1 MQSRIQGFGSSANP
15 GDSRKSSASSS
26 YAAPPVGGGSAGGS
40 MSLKGF
46 GSANKDGLWKSAN
59 GAAGNSGH
67 QSSGGTLST
76 KGARQPCAHVL
87 WQPCWQ
93 GESRRRSHAVWRG
106 ALATCSR
113 LDEAVLKLWKMQQSC
128 CWACCKPALP
138 CSKLA
143 KGWVAFEA
151 GGFPGQ
157 LHWLWCTCS
166 TPKNFSPFQA
176 LLLVT

>member
-67 QSSGGTLST
+67 QSSGGTLSPKALASLART
-76 KGARQPCAHVL
+76 FSGSLVGRGKADAGATLFGEVRSPHVL
-87 WQPCWQ
+87 GWM
-93 GESRRRSHAVWRG
+93 
-106 ALATCSR
+106 
-113 LDEAVLKLWKMQQSC
+113 KLY
-128 CWACCKPALP
+128 
-138 CSKLA
+138 
-143 KGWVAFEA
+143 
-151 GGFPGQ
+151 
-157 LHWLWCTCS
+157 
-166 TPKNFSPFQA
+166 
-176 LLLVT
+176 